1 MLIKKL
7 KYISMSNELLIYKD
21 ITIYHYSKSFDIPLL
36 ILDQKRG
43 IYLFE
48 YKEWSYD
55 ELKKSTI
62 KKAHKQLKNRDTLA
76 FEESQDVIRQ
86 QLFKLTQN
94 DDIKIYNYLLMQNLN
109 EQEYEHL
116 DDSFKEL
123 LPKDKIM
130 FNNSS
135 NEDILKKLQDVSKP
149 IETLPSASKIISA
162 LLVQYSIVDHDKT
175 LQLATCEQMKFI
187 DAKLSNHIT
196 LNAKVGSG
204 KTSSILLKE
213 DPFFILSFLV
223 SLGLKSPTAALLI
236 KQSHQEK
243 CFLAIFSRSLAVS
256 KYSSVAPGGCFKKV
270 GPESKITLCPMDTA
284 ILAISYPI
292 LPVEGFEINLT
303 GSIYSLVGPADI
315 RILRDPSGFGILLF

>member
-1 MLIKKL
+1 MNSNIISSFFNRAKVLITPDSMLIKKL

-204 KTSSILLKE
+204 KTSSILLKAVVE
-213 DPFFILSFLV
+213 KLKNKNAVIIIIKPTLLS
-223 SLGLKSPTAALLI
+223 
-236 KQSHQEK
+236 
-243 CFLAIFSRSLAVS
+243 
-256 KYSSVAPGGCFKKV
+256 
-270 GPESKITLCPMDTA
+270 
-284 ILAISYPI
+284 
-292 LPVEGFEINLT
+292 
-303 GSIYSLVGPADI
+303 ADI
-315 RILRDPSGFGILLF
+315 LKKRLLATIDSINIEIDLTSIEILTPNELLNKHLKLINKKKIKHNIELEKYLMKKGDILRM